1 MVDADRQK
9 ILLKAYRSLL
19 RQAKVMVEDYEHLA
33 PDADFRI
40 DPARRRRI
48 ARMRE
53 AIRRVEE
60 LK

>member
-1 MVDADRQK
+1 
-9 ILLKAYRSLL
+9 
-19 RQAKVMVEDYEHLA
+19 MVEDYEHLA
-33 PDADFRI
+33 PDADFKI

-60 LK
+60 LRLPRLPELLFALLWAIPR

>member
-1 MVDADRQK
+1 MTDPSQQK
-9 ILLKAYRSLL
+9 MLLKAYRSLH
-19 RQAKVMVEDYEHLA
+19 QAKVMVEDYEHLA
-33 PDADFRI
+33 PDADFKI

-60 LK
+60 LR